1 MHLRSWARAPSHIV
15 QGMFQMEREM
25 CWFLVQP
32 APSPPASSASPP
44 HQLVSAFQTVFCISW
59 LRYLGLSNQPP
70 QSPPTS
76 SASPPHQLSSVFRPV
91 LSLPFISHGF
101 GTWACHPTS
110 PPPSPPASSV
120 SVFWTALTLPF
131 ASHGFGTWACP
142 TSPPSIS
149 THLICVTPTPAVV
162 SLLASLIPPIRISW
176 LQYLGLPSNQP
187 PPSPPA
193 SSASPPTSWHH
204 GPFGQP

>member
-1 MHLRSWARAPSHIV
+1 MLVSGPTSPISTRLICVTPTPAGLSLSDSLSHLMASVLGSI
-15 QGMFQMEREM
+15 
-25 CWFLVQP
+25 QP
-32 APSPPASSASPP
+32 A
-44 HQLVSAFQTVFCISW
+44 
-59 LRYLGLSNQPP
+59 PP

-120 SVFWTALTLPF
+120 LVFWTALTLPF

-193 SSASPPTSWHH
+193 SSASPPTSWRH